1 MERNIDE
8 YRDELL
14 KISKQIEKMVEEI
27 SISDEPFMITRFSIL
42 EKLLDIKHDIF
53 LCDGM
58 LNICKDKLQK

>member
-14 KISKQIEKMVEEI
+14 KMSKQIEKMVEEI

-42 EKLLDIKHDIF
+42 EKLLDIN
-53 LCDGM
+53 L
-58 LNICKDKLQK
+58 